1 MVAPGQHRITAKLA
15 LAALLTLVALF
26 KLAAPAYSQ
35 SDEEQA
41 RTQLQR
47 LEQDIARIQA
57 EIGSAGTQRDKLQGE
72 LRSAEVQLGK
82 LLRDIKR
89 SERDIDGGE
98 RQLKELEAE
107 QGRLSAA
114 RDEQKARITTEL
126 NAAWRMGREGQ
137 LKLLL
142 SQDSP
147 DTVSRTL
154 TYYRYFLKARQ
165 ERLAAYRATLTELAA
180 TSASIDETLASLRKQ
195 REDLTEQRSRLDG
208 AQRERE
214 QALARVTAS
223 ISDKSQQLKQK
234 QESRKELESLLAA
247 IETAIDKLE
256 VPDNYQDF
264 AAAKGSMPWPLDG
277 KPSNRFGRPRNE
289 GKMRWQGVTIP
300 AEAGTTVQAIH
311 HGRVV
316 YADWLRGSGLLL
328 IVDHGDGYMSLYA
341 HNQSLLRDVGEWVS
355 AGTPV
360 STVGDTGGQ
369 GRNALY
375 FEVRHKGKPVDPS
388 KWCRG

>member
-1 MVAPGQHRITAKLA
+1 MVVPGQHLITTTLA
-15 LAALLTLVALF
+15 LAALLTL
-26 KLAAPAYSQ
+26 AAPAYTQ
-35 SDEEQA
+35 SDEA
-41 RTQLQR
+41 ATRAQLQQ
-47 LEQDIARIQA
+47 LEKDIARIQK
-57 EIGSAGTQRDKLQGE
+57 EIGSAGSERDKLQSE

-89 SERDIDGGE
+89 SERDIAGGE
-98 RQLKELEAE
+98 RELKTLEAE
-107 QGRLSAA
+107 QAKLTTA
-114 RDEQKARITTEL
+114 RDEQQARIKTEL

-154 TYYRYFLKARQ
+154 TYYRYFLEARQ
-165 ERLAAYRATLTELAA
+165 EQLAAYRATLEELAN
-180 TSASIDETLASLRKQ
+180 TTASIDATLSSLRTR
-195 REDLTEQRSRLDG
+195 REELTLKRSELDV
-208 AQRERE
+208 AQTERE
-214 QALARVTAS
+214 QALAGVMAS
-223 ISDKSQQLKQK
+223 ISNKSEELKQK
-234 QESRKELESLLAA
+234 EESRKKLESLLAA
-247 IETAIDKLE
+247 IETAIDKLD
-256 VPDNYQDF
+256 VPDGYDDF
-264 AAAKGSMPWPLDG
+264 AAAKGAMPWPLEG

-300 AEAGTTVQAIH
+300 ADAGTTVRAIH

-388 KWCRG
+388 RWCRG

>member
-1 MVAPGQHRITAKLA
+1 MAVSGTTFALVALLLA
-15 LAALLTLVALF
+15 LAL
-26 KLAAPAYSQ
+26 PAHGQ
-35 SDEEQA
+35 SDGEKTRA
-41 RTQLQR
+41 QLKQ
-47 LEQDIARIQA
+47 LEQDIARIQS
-57 EIGSAGTQRDKLQGE
+57 ELGSAGTARDKLQSE
-72 LRSAEVQLGK
+72 LRSTEVELGR

-89 SERDIDGGE
+89 SEREIEDSE
-98 RQLKELEAE
+98 RELRELEQE
-107 QGRLSAA
+107 QARLQAA
-114 RDEQKARITTEL
+114 RDEQRERITLEL
-126 NAAWRMGREGQ
+126 NTAWRMGREGQ

-154 TYYRYFLKARQ
+154 TYYRYFLEARQ
-165 ERLAAYRATLTELAA
+165 ARLATYRATLAELAA
-180 TSASIDETLASLRKQ
+180 TSASIDRTLSSLRTR
-195 REDLTEQRSRLDG
+195 REALDLQHGRLDV
-208 AQRERE
+208 ARRERE

-223 ISDKSQQLKQK
+223 ISDKSEELQQKE
-234 QESRKELESLLAA
+234 ESRKKLETLLAA
-247 IETAIDKLE
+247 IESAIDKLE

-264 AAAKGSMPWPLDG
+264 AAARGTMPWPIDG

-289 GKMRWQGVTIP
+289 GKMRWQGITIP
-300 AEAGTTVQAIH
+300 AQAGTTVRAIH

-341 HNQSLLRDVGEWVS
+341 HNQSLLRDVGEWVN

-375 FEVRHKGKPVDPS
+375 FEVRHKGKPVDPAR
-388 KWCRG
+388 WCRG

>member
-1 MVAPGQHRITAKLA
+1 MAPGQRRITTTLA
-15 LAALLTLVALF
+15 LAALLAL
-26 KLAAPAYSQ
+26 ATPVYAQ
-35 SDEEQA
+35 SDEEKTRA
-41 RTQLQR
+41 QLQQ
-47 LEQDIARIQA
+47 LERDIARIQG
-57 EIGSAGTQRDKLQGE
+57 ELGSAGTERDKLQEE
-72 LRSAEVQLGK
+72 LRSAEVQLGQ

-89 SERDIDGGE
+89 SERDIDSGE
-98 RQLKELEAE
+98 RELAELKAE
-107 QGRLSAA
+107 QARLTTA
-114 RDEQKARITTEL
+114 RDEQKARITLEL

-154 TYYRYFLKARQ
+154 TYYRYFLEARQ
-165 ERLAAYRATLTELAA
+165 ARLAAYRTTLAELAA
-180 TSASIDETLASLRKQ
+180 TSASIDQTLSRQ
-195 REDLTEQRSRLDG
+195 RARREQLTEQRSRLDV

-214 QALARVTAS
+214 QALARVTAN
-223 ISDKSQQLKQK
+223 ISNKSEELQQKE
-234 QESRKELESLLAA
+234 ESRKKLERLLAA
-247 IETAIDKLE
+247 IETAIDKLD
-256 VPDNYQDF
+256 VPADYQDF

-289 GKMRWQGVTIP
+289 GKMRWQGITIP
-300 AEAGTTVQAIH
+300 AQAGTTVRAIH

>member
-1 MVAPGQHRITAKLA
+1 MGAPGHRRITLTLA
-15 LAALLTLVALF
+15 LAAQLA
-26 KLAAPAYSQ
+26 LAATVHAQ
-35 SDEEQA
+35 SDEAQTRA
-41 RTQLQR
+41 Q
-47 LEQDIARIQA
+47 LEQLEHNIKRIQS
-57 EIGSAGTQRDKLQGE
+57 EIGSAGTERDQLQDE
-72 LRSAEVQLGK
+72 LRGAEVQLGR
-82 LLRDIKR
+82 LLRDIQR
-89 SERDIDGGE
+89 SERDIQSSE
-98 RQLKELEAE
+98 LELQELKAQARQLT
-107 QGRLSAA
+107 AA
-114 RDEQKARITTEL
+114 RDEQRERITLEL
-126 NAAWRMGREGQ
+126 NNAWRMGREGQ

-154 TYYRYFLKARQ
+154 TYYRYFLEARQ
-165 ERLAAYRATLTELAA
+165 ERLAAYRATLGELDKTTAN
-180 TSASIDETLASLRKQ
+180 IDSTLSRLRTR
-195 REDLTEQRSRLDG
+195 REDLTAQRSRLDK

-214 QALARVTAS
+214 QALARLTAS
-223 ISDKSQQLKQK
+223 ISNKSQELGQLQA
-234 QESRKELESLLAA
+234 SRTKLESLLAA
-247 IETAIDKLE
+247 IETAIDKLD
-256 VPDNYQDF
+256 VPEGYQDF
-264 AAAKGSMPWPLDG
+264 AAARGTMPWPLEG

-300 AEAGTTVQAIH
+300 ARAGTTVRAIH

-375 FEVRHKGKPVDPS
+375 FEVRHKGKPVDPAS
-388 KWCRG
+388 WCRG